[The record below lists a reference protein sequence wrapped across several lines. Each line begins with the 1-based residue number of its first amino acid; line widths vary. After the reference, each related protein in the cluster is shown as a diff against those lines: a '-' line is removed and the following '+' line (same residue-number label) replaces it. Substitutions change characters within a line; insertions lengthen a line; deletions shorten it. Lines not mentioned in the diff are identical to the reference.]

1 MNEIEALKKEIDQI
15 KKRNASV
22 EGDKAW
28 ETSITRKVILI
39 VLTYVLIGLYLT
51 FLEAYR
57 PWLNAL
63 VPAAGFLFSTL
74 TLGFIKQYWVK
85 NIYRK

>member
-1 MNEIEALKKEIDQI
+1 MNEIEELKNEIDLI

-28 ETSITRKVILI
+28 ETSVARKIILI
-39 VLTYVLIGLYLT
+39 LLTYILIGIYLT
-51 FLEAYR
+51 ILKVDR

-63 VPAAGFLFSTL
+63 VPAFGFLLSTL
-74 TLGFIKQYWVK
+74 TLGLIKQFWVK

>member
-1 MNEIEALKKEIDQI
+1 MNEIEELKKEIDQI

-28 ETSITRKVILI
+28 ETSTIRKIILI

-51 FLEAYR
+51 ILGIDR
-57 PWLNAL
+57 PWFNAL
-63 VPAAGFLFSTL
+63 VPAAGFLISTL
-74 TLGFIKQYWVK
+74 TLGIIKQYWVK

>member
-1 MNEIEALKKEIDQI
+1 MNEIEALKKEIDLI

-28 ETSITRKVILI
+28 ETSVARKVILI
-39 VLTYVLIGLYLT
+39 LLTYILIGLYLT
-51 FLEAYR
+51 ILNIDR

-63 VPAAGFLFSTL
+63 VPAFGFLLSTL
-74 TLGFIKQYWVK
+74 TLSFIKQFWVK